1 MADAEIF
8 CLLLSTCALQ
18 TTWDVPDGYVSPASE
33 PAAAAEEGGAE
44 LAGGA
49 LAAVDGG
56 EQATSQA
63 EECAIDEQGK
73 GVQGE
78 KEERGGGEVGGLDL
92 SKPLS
97 LKMTLK
103 QPPVKKVGLTALESS
118 SDIFPPALPCP
129 AIPPSLDPPHHAAT
143 PPFIH
148 DVVCCK
154 HCKILIDSKLLTP
167 PVHSCRRRLQ
177 ALQNSD

>member
-1 MADAEIF
+1 VADAEIF
-8 CLLLSTCALQ
+8 HPPTCALQ

-63 EECAIDEQGK
+63 GECAVDEQGK

-78 KEERGGGEVGGLDL
+78 KEERGGEVGGLDL

-103 QPPVKKVGLTALESS
+103 QPPVKKVGFTALEAS
-118 SDIFPPALPCP
+118 SDLFPPALPCP
-129 AIPPSLDPPHHAAT
+129 TSFP
-143 PPFIH
+143 
-148 DVVCCK
+148 
-154 HCKILIDSKLLTP
+154 
-167 PVHSCRRRLQ
+167 
-177 ALQNSD
+177 